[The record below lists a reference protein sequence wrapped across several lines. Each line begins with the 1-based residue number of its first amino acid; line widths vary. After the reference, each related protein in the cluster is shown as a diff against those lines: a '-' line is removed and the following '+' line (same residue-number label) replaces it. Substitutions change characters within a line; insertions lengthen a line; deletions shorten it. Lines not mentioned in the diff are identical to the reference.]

1 MRFSRALVRPPA
13 VTFADGLTRVD
24 LGVPSVALALEQ
36 HATYCRALEACGL
49 ALTTL
54 PADPAYPDSCFV
66 EDTAVLLP
74 EGAMLTR
81 PGADSRRGE
90 VEGVRAPLANAWPA
104 LARITEP
111 GTLDGG
117 DICEAGRVVFI
128 GLSPRTNAD
137 GAAQLA
143 QWLRGLG
150 YEARLVSIHGIDT
163 ILHLKSG
170 LSWLGDGRLLVIE
183 ALAGRPELADFEC
196 VTVDAEELYAANAVR
211 VNDHVLVAAG
221 FPRVEARLRALGY
234 STIALDMSEFEKM
247 DGALTC
253 LSLRF

>member
-1 MRFSRALVRPPA
+1 MPFTRAVVRPPA
-13 VTFADGLTRVD
+13 ATFADGLTRVY
-24 LGVPSVALALEQ
+24 LGTPSLALALEQ
-36 HATYCRALEACGL
+36 HAAYCRALEDCGL

-74 EGAMLTR
+74 EGAMLAR

-90 VEGVRAPLANAWPA
+90 VDGVRATLANAWPA
-104 LARITEP
+104 LARIIEP

-150 YEARLVSIHGIDT
+150 YEPRLVPIQGINT

-170 LSWLGDGRLLVIE
+170 LSWLGDGRLLVID
-183 ALAGRPELADFEC
+183 ALAGRPEFADFAC
-196 VTVDAEELYAANAVR
+196 VMVDAEDLYAANAVR
-211 VNDHVLVAAG
+211 VNARVLIAAG

-234 STIALDMSEFEKM
+234 APIVLDMSEFEKM